1 MKRPGNV
8 RGAIR
13 QLALPQHCCPVLFW
27 LSGLLL
33 IFGPE
38 HPEHLVVQLTT
49 RLISCECSA
58 TNCELRYLNAFTVAL
73 LVLVLLLD
81 LCWLRAVGPNITLA
95 GQEVIAQRP
104 AQKMALHCTAS
115 DVAVPG
121 ESHDDA
127 ASHRNRDRAQKV
139 LLSKSTPL

>member
-1 MKRPGNV
+1 M
-8 RGAIR
+8 
-13 QLALPQHCCPVLFW
+13 LFW
-27 LSGLLL
+27 FSDLLL

-38 HPEHLVVQLTT
+38 HPEHLVVVQLTT
-49 RLISCECSA
+49 RLISSCECSA

-81 LCWLRAVGPNITLA
+81 LCWLTAAGPNITLA
-95 GQEVIAQRP
+95 CQEVIAERP

-115 DVAVPG
+115 DVGVPG

-127 ASHRNRDRAQKV
+127 LSHRNRDRAQKL
-139 LLSKSTPL
+139 LLSKSMPL